1 MSYFQIQGAIITA
14 SLFEVIVGAT
24 GLMGYIL
31 KYIGPLTSTTTIT
44 LIGLALFDVAA
55 EKCAEQWGI
64 SMLLVFK
71 ITSILDIII

>member
-1 MSYFQIQGAIITA
+1 MFYFQIQGAIITA
-14 SLFEVIVGAT
+14 GLFEVIVGAT

-44 LIGLALFDVAA
+44 HIGLSLFDVAA
-55 EKCAEQWGI
+55 TKCAEQWGI

-71 ITSILDIII
+71 MTSILYISI